1 LSKLMPLA
9 DAGHVLSIEL
19 EEKLERAIDAARAHV
34 TARPLDETP
43 YQQLTR
49 LWGWRG
55 DDDCRLISA
64 QAEALAVGRA
74 PPGREHAVEPTKEL
88 STQSWERIW
97 PETARSVALEV
108 WRAAG
113 EATAAMYG
121 PSLESLGVGKR
132 ERVNA
137 KGTPLAWIPVDK
149 IARSLCG
156 SHFSYELYAAPKT
169 DVCVATGHFLV
180 CGNVFADKLSP
191 ALRFRVA
198 RRIALM
204 REHLG
209 PLDTIED
216 DELALFFAACARVA
230 ELPTPPALTTLS
242 PAKVEERA
250 KTLGKA
256 LARRDRKAL
265 QAIGARMSTL
275 PPPGE
280 WRQAVLEGAARAGVA
295 VGGDLVAAFS
305 ELSLTMA
312 KDPLARALTVFAVSD
327 DFRVLRRDMGLKG

>member
-1 LSKLMPLA
+1 
-9 DAGHVLSIEL
+9 
-19 EEKLERAIDAARAHV
+19 
-34 TARPLDETP
+34 
-43 YQQLTR
+43 
-49 LWGWRG
+49 
-55 DDDCRLISA
+55 
-64 QAEALAVGRA
+64 
-74 PPGREHAVEPTKEL
+74 
-88 STQSWERIW
+88 
-97 PETARSVALEV
+97 
-108 WRAAG
+108 
-113 EATAAMYG
+113 
-121 PSLESLGVGKR
+121 
-132 ERVNA
+132 
-137 KGTPLAWIPVDK
+137 
-149 IARSLCG
+149 
-156 SHFSYELYAAPKT
+156 
-169 DVCVATGHFLV
+169 VATGHFLV

-191 ALRFRVA
+191 ALRFRAA

-250 KTLGKA
+250 RTLGKA